1 LKILQT
7 SPRIQASIPALAI
20 IIGVIT
26 TFLMHASIFGRGS
39 AWRESLL
46 TAAGALFIAAFVL
59 VVAYVG
65 SGRVVIFLLG
75 LPFVGTDVMLFVL
88 SVAAGGNP
96 ESFASEG
103 LTGILAILIGWAV
116 GGIVKSVG
124 RSNANEA

>member
-1 LKILQT
+1 MRWSGSESAVAAQCSQWIACSPVRDGRRRGPLNKIVRPHLKILQT

-65 SGRVVIFLLG
+65 SSRVVIFLLG
-75 LPFVGTDVMLFVL
+75 LPFVGTDVML
-88 SVAAGGNP
+88 
-96 ESFASEG
+96 
-103 LTGILAILIGWAV
+103 
-116 GGIVKSVG
+116 
-124 RSNANEA
+124 